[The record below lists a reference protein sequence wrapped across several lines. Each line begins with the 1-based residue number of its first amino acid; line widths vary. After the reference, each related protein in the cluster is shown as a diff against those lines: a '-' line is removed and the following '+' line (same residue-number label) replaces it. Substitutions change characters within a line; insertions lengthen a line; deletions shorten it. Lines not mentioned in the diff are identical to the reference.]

1 MARYDDYDD
10 GDSGPD
16 LPIGEVRDAVALDLA
31 ALITSHPMAEG
42 LRAMALHLAGSL
54 DYADHQSRAGLAR
67 ELRAVLNDLAGL
79 GTTSAEADLDALLS
93 TPTAPG
99 APPAPAE
106 EEGPDD
112 AGD

>member
-10 GDSGPD
+10 GDSGLD

-31 ALITSHPMAEG
+31 ALITSHPMAEA
-42 LRAMALHLAGSL
+42 LRAVALHLAGSL
-54 DYADHQSRAGLAR
+54 DYAEHSARAGLAR

-79 GTTSAEADLDALLS
+79 GTTSAEKDLDDLLS
-93 TPTAPG
+93 TPT
-99 APPAPAE
+99 PPAPP
-106 EEGPDD
+106 EGDGGDD